1 MKKPLLFAGA
11 FCFMVT
17 GLLSSTLL
25 LAQSDPSGKRPITDT
40 YAITNA
46 TVFTSPG
53 KAGMKATVLI
63 KDGLIQGV
71 GSNLTLPKEAKTIA
85 GDSLFIYPG
94 FIAGDSDVGIT
105 RPKDPD
111 RPDDFVSSNPPD
123 EIAGITPWRSAV
135 DQFSIKDGKVDDL
148 RKVGFTVVQITPDG
162 GMIAGKTAIILLGSE
177 NSTNLLQENTALA
190 ASFRGSRGMYPGTA
204 VGVMAKFREVYDNTK
219 LTSERSQK
227 YTTVSGL
234 KRPEITPTY
243 NAMEEVTSGQIPV
256 LFTAS
261 SELEIRRAISLQK
274 EKGFKLVLTGLEEYK
289 NVLDVIKASGA
300 AVLIKL
306 EVPDDKSI
314 KAMKDDDS
322 EEVKIL
328 KARVKKAYDEALAQA
343 SKLEEAG
350 IPFAFSTVG
359 VKSGDIMKALQKMIA
374 NGLSEK
380 AALAALTTNPA
391 SILGLTKVAGSI
403 EKGKM
408 ANLILST
415 DSLFAED
422 SQIKHMVVDG
432 IIFDYETKPKKKA
445 TKDGKSDGSVK
456 IEGNWEYTSESP
468 AGSSGG
474 ILTISKD
481 GSSYSGTITYD
492 DPSGSGKATSDI
504 KNVVLDGSTLS
515 FSFDVVA
522 NGMDISVGV
531 SGEVSE
537 GNYDA
542 TMTVGEFGS
551 FPFKGT
557 LTPTLIA
564 NK

>member
-1 MKKPLLFAGA
+1 MKKPLLYAGV
-11 FCFMVT
+11 FCIMVS
-17 GLLSSTLL
+17 GLFSYTSAQ
-25 LAQSDPSGKRPITDT
+25 AQSDPTGKKPITDT

-53 KAGMKATVLI
+53 QAGVKATVLI

-71 GSNLTLPKEAKTIA
+71 GSNLTLPKETKTIA

-94 FIAGDSDVGIT
+94 FIAGASDVGIT

-135 DQFSIKDGKVDDL
+135 DQFSIKDSKVDDL
-148 RKVGFTVVQITPDG
+148 RKVGFTVAQITPDG

-177 NSTNLLQENTALA
+177 NSTNLLKENTALA
-190 ASFRGSRGMYPGTA
+190 ANFRGSRGMYPGTA

-227 YTTVSGL
+227 YSTVAGL

-243 NAMEEVTSGQIPV
+243 SAMQEVTSGQIPV
-256 LFTAS
+256 MFTTS
-261 SELEIRRAISLQK
+261 SELEIRRAINLQK
-274 EKGFKLVLTGLEEYK
+274 EKGFKLVLTGLEEYEG
-289 NVLDVIKASGA
+289 VLDVIKASGA
-300 AVLIKL
+300 AVLVKL
-306 EVPDDKSI
+306 EIPDDKAI
-314 KAMKDDDS
+314 KAMKDDAS
-322 EEVKIL
+322 EEVKAL
-328 KARVKKAYDEALAQA
+328 NARVKKAYDDAIAQA

-359 VKSGDIMKALQKMIA
+359 VKSGDIMKALQKMIE
-374 NGLSEK
+374 NSLSEE

-391 SILGLTKVAGSI
+391 SILGLSKVAGSI

-422 SQIKHMVVDG
+422 SQIKHVVVDG

-445 TKDGKSDGSVK
+445 STGGNSDGSVK
-456 IEGNWEYTSESP
+456 IDGNWEYTSESP
-468 AGSSGG
+468 AGSGTG
-474 ILTISKD
+474 VLAIQKD
-481 GSSYSGTITYD
+481 GTSYTGTITYD
-492 DPSGSGKATSDI
+492 DPSGSGKATAPIS
-504 KNVVLDGSTLS
+504 NVVLDGSSLS
-515 FSFDVVA
+515 FSFTVTA
-522 NGMDISVGV
+522 NGMEILVNV
-531 SGEVSE
+531 TGEVSE
-537 GNYDA
+537 GSYDA
-542 TMTVGEFGS
+542 TMSVGEFGS
-551 FPFKGT
+551 FPFNGT

>member
-1 MKKPLLFAGA
+1 MKKPLLYAGV
-11 FCFMVT
+11 FCFMVS
-17 GLLSSTLL
+17 GLLSSTLA
-25 LAQSDPSGKRPITDT
+25 LAQSDPSGKKPITDT

-53 KAGMKATVLI
+53 QAGVKATVLI
-63 KDGLIQGV
+63 KNGLIQGV
-71 GSNLTLPKEAKTIA
+71 GNNLALPKEAKTIA

-94 FIAGDSDVGIT
+94 FIAGASDVGIT
-105 RPKDPD
+105 RPKDPE
-111 RPDDFVSSNPPD
+111 RPDDFVSSNPSD

-135 DQFSIKDGKVDDL
+135 DQFSIKDSKVDDL
-148 RKVGFTVVQITPDG
+148 RKVGFTIVQISPEG
-162 GMIAGKTAIILLGSE
+162 GMIAGKTAIVLLGSE
-177 NSTNLLQENTALA
+177 NSTNILKENTALA
-190 ASFRGSRGMYPGTA
+190 ANFRGSRGMYPGTA

-227 YTTVSGL
+227 YSTVAGL

-243 NAMEEVTSGQIPV
+243 SAMQEITTGQIPV
-256 LFTAS
+256 MFTTS
-261 SELEIRRAISLQK
+261 SDLEIRRAISLQK
-274 EKGFKLVLTGLEEYK
+274 EKGFKLVLTGLEEYEG
-289 NVLDVIKASGA
+289 VLDVIKASGA
-300 AVLIKL
+300 AVLVKL
-306 EVPDDKSI
+306 EIPDDKAI
-314 KAMKDDDS
+314 KAQKEDATA
-322 EEVKIL
+322 EVKAL
-328 KARVKKAYDEALAQA
+328 NARVKKAYDDAIAQA
-343 SKLEEAG
+343 GKLEEAG
-350 IPFAFSTVG
+350 IPFAFSIVG

-374 NGLSEK
+374 SGLSEK

-415 DSLFAED
+415 DSLFTED
-422 SQIKHMVVDG
+422 AQIKHMVVDG
-432 IIFDYETKPKKKA
+432 IIYDYETKAKKKA
-445 TKDGKSDGSVK
+445 AKDGNGAMK
-456 IEGNWEYTSESP
+456 IEGTWEYTSESP

-474 ILTISKD
+474 ILVIKKD
-481 GSSYSGTITYD
+481 GSDYSGTITYD
-492 DPSGSGKATSDI
+492 DPSGAGKATSDI
-504 KNVVLDGSTLS
+504 KNVNLNGSSLS
-515 FSFDVVA
+515 FSFDVTA
-522 NGMDISVGV
+522 SGMDITVDV

-537 GNYDA
+537 GSYDA

>member
-1 MKKPLLFAGA
+1 MKKPLLYAGV
-11 FCFMVT
+11 FCFMVS
-17 GLLSSTLL
+17 GLLSSTLA
-25 LAQSDPSGKRPITDT
+25 LAQSDPTGKKPITDT

-53 KAGMKATVLI
+53 QAGMKATVLI
-63 KDGLIQGV
+63 KGGLIQGV
-71 GSNLTLPKEAKTIA
+71 GSNLALPKEAKTIP

-94 FIAGDSDVGIT
+94 FIAGASDVGIT

-111 RPDDFVSSNPPD
+111 KPDDFVSSNPPD

-135 DQFSIKDGKVDDL
+135 DQFSGKDSKIDDF
-148 RKVGFTVVQITPDG
+148 RKVGFTVAQIVPEG
-162 GMIAGKTAIILLGSE
+162 GMIPGKAAIVLLGSE
-177 NSTNLLQENTALA
+177 NSTNLLMENTALA

-204 VGVMAKFREVYDNTK
+204 VGVMAKFREIYDNTK

-227 YTTVSGL
+227 YNTVAGL

-243 NAMEEVTSGQIPV
+243 SAMQEVTTGQIPV
-256 LFTAS
+256 MFTTS

-274 EKGFKLVLTGLEEYK
+274 EKGFKLVLTGLEDYEG
-289 NVLDVIKASGA
+289 VLDVIKSSGV

-306 EVPDDKSI
+306 EIPDDKAV
-314 KAMKDDDS
+314 KAMKDDAS
-322 EEVKIL
+322 EEVKTL
-328 KARVKKAYDEALAQA
+328 NARVKKAYDDAIAQA

-359 VKSGDIMKALQKMIA
+359 VKSGDIMKALQKMIES
-374 NGLSEK
+374 GLSEK

-391 SILGLTKVAGSI
+391 SILGLAKVAGSI

-415 DSLFAED
+415 DSLFTED
-422 SQIKHMVVDG
+422 AQFKHVIVDG
-432 IIFDYETKPKKKA
+432 IIYDYETKAKKKA
-445 TKDGKSDGSVK
+445 SQDSKGDGVVK

-474 ILTISKD
+474 NLVIKKD
-481 GSSYSGTITYD
+481 GADYSGTITYD
-492 DPSGSGKATSDI
+492 DPSGAGTATSDI
-504 KNVVLDGSTLS
+504 KNVVLDGSNLS
-515 FSFDVVA
+515 FSFDVSA
-522 NGMDISVGV
+522 SGMDITVDV

-537 GNYDA
+537 GSYDA
-542 TMTVGEFGS
+542 SMTVGEFGS